1 MASGRI
7 KYNQFAFMSVR
18 DVQCRLLT
26 LDEVAELLALSRRT
40 VELRVQ
46 AGEIPAL
53 QWSVLSGRMYVDPA
67 VPLQPPKKRG
77 VLRET
82 FSDSERAQII
92 ADGPD
97 PESLLRDRCALR
109 LLLGYGL
116 RKNSLRLVQFRHF
129 DHNRRQLTIFAKG
142 GKVRA
147 LPIVEAAFW
156 DDLDGTSSNGKRSRT
171 SSCSR
176 VAACARTA
184 TRPARSS

>member
-18 DVQCRLLT
+18 DVHRRLLT

-40 VELRVQ
+40 VERGVQ

-53 QWSVLSGRMYVDPA
+53 QWSVLSGRMYGDPA

-97 PESLLRDRCALR
+97 PESLLRDRCAR
-109 LLLGYGL
+109 SVSCSATGSARTRYG
-116 RKNSLRLVQFRHF
+116 SSSS
-129 DHNRRQLTIFAKG
+129 
-142 GKVRA
+142 
-147 LPIVEAAFW
+147 
-156 DDLDGTSSNGKRSRT
+156 GTST
-171 SSCSR
+171 TT
-176 VAACARTA
+176 AA
-184 TRPARSS
+184 S